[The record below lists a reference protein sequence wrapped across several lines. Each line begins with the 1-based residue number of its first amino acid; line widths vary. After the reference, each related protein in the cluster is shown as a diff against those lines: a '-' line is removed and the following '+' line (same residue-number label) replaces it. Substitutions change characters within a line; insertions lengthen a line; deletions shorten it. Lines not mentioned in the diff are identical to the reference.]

1 VNERRSRMAEAEVA
15 QPADFDSH
23 RIAQL
28 DRSLEQ
34 NLSFHLVAGD
44 IDGVD
49 GAWHRTPLMDGNA
62 FQNRYRKVHRCRP
75 RCICHSTRALVR
87 SRDDTSNWPAS
98 IALET

>member
-1 VNERRSRMAEAEVA
+1 MAEAEVA

-49 GAWHRTPLMDGNA
+49 GAWHRTPL
-62 FQNRYRKVHRCRP
+62 
-75 RCICHSTRALVR
+75 I
-87 SRDDTSNWPAS
+87 
-98 IALET
+98 